1 MLGGRFGVE
10 TQSGSGY
17 SDPFTL
23 GESRRVNPQA
33 ILSAERHLKARIEAL
48 KTDSDSDNE
57 LVDAFH

>member
-1 MLGGRFGVE
+1 ME